1 MRGPTH
7 DPARGPMILTLLVR
21 SYCHLCD
28 EMRDALAP
36 VAARH
41 SATVVEIDL
50 DARPEWETRFG
61 DRVPVLMLDSAPL
74 GEVLAELR
82 LDTASLERRLA
93 RPPFASGPDFR

>member
-1 MRGPTH
+1 
-7 DPARGPMILTLLVR
+7 MILTLLVR

-41 SATVVEIDL
+41 GAKVVEIDL
-50 DARPEWETRFG
+50 DARPEWEARFG
-61 DRVPVLMLDSAPL
+61 DRVPVLLLGSAPL

-82 LDTASLERRLA
+82 IDAAALERRLA
-93 RPPFASGPDFR
+93 RPPFASDPDFR

>member
-1 MRGPTH
+1 
-7 DPARGPMILTLLVR
+7 MILTLLVR

-41 SATVVEIDL
+41 GATVVEIDL

-61 DRVPVLMLDSAPL
+61 DRVPVLMLGSAPL

-82 LDTASLERRLA
+82 IDAAALERRLA
-93 RPPFASGPDFR
+93 RPPFASDPDFR

>member
-1 MRGPTH
+1 
-7 DPARGPMILTLLVR
+7 MILTLLVR

-41 SATVVEIDL
+41 GAKVVEIDL
-50 DARPEWETRFG
+50 DARPEWEARFG
-61 DRVPVLMLDSAPL
+61 DRVPVLLLGSAPL

-93 RPPFASGPDFR
+93 RPPFASDPDFR